1 MTELSNKNF
10 SAQQKEGNLSSS
22 DLVLKLLE
30 GLNPRTKNIII
41 KRFGLDGQEKQTLE
55 QIGRQYGITRE
66 RVRQIQSA
74 VLREFKK
81 SQKIKYL
88 ESLEEQLK
96 SLLQKNGYAMKHQSL
111 VKSFKEK
118 INDPK
123 LHENHLEF
131 VLTLSP
137 HFEDIPEDEINQ
149 RGWKTKNISND
160 IPEKVVK
167 IFCDI
172 LQKEKKPLPE
182 DHAVTVVLNH
192 NQVKNLS
199 KEAKTRE
206 AILSYFNLSKK
217 ILKNPFGEWG
227 LAQWSEILPRGVKD
241 KAYLVLK
248 KAGRPLHF
256 REITKLINEKGFSKR
271 PANVQTVH
279 NELIKDKRFVL
290 VGRGIYALSEWGYRP
305 GTVIDVVS
313 AVLKE
318 AKKALNREEI
328 VKRVLKQRKVKKNT
342 IILALQNKEK
352 FEKVEEGMYKLIE

>member
-1 MTELSNKNF
+1 MAELSNKNF
-10 SAQQKEGNLSSS
+10 AVQQKEGNVFPS

-30 GLNPRTKNIII
+30 GLNSRTKNIII

-74 VLREFKK
+74 ALREFKK

-88 ESLEEQLK
+88 EPLEEQLK
-96 SLLQKNGYAMKHQSL
+96 SLLQKNGHAMEYQNL

-123 LHENHLEF
+123 LHGNHLEF
-131 VLTLSP
+131 ALTLSP
-137 HFEDIPEDEINQ
+137 HFENVSENETNR
-149 RGWKTKNISND
+149 RGWKTKNVSKD
-160 IPEKVVK
+160 IPEKVIQ

-199 KEAKTRE
+199 EEAKTRE

-217 ILKNPFGEWG
+217 VLKNPFGEWG
-227 LAQWSEILPRGVKD
+227 LTLWSEILPRGVKD

-248 KAGRPLHF
+248 KAGKPLHF
-256 REITKLINEKGFSKR
+256 REITNLINEKGFSKR
-271 PANVQTVH
+271 PANAQTVH

-290 VGRGIYALSEWGYRP
+290 VGRGMYALVEWGYRP

-318 AKKALNREEI
+318 AKTALGREEI
-328 VKRVLKQRKVKKNT
+328 VKKVLKQRKVKKNT

-352 FEKVEEGMYKLIE
+352 FERVGEGMYKLAE